1 MSANNFLYE
10 RSQQARRQMRLAP
23 GTFRLLEDYLKAHAL
38 PEGTAT
44 GMDVCEAPPE
54 LCAYLAKASVPFS
67 RCLLQFIRKS
77 GLDEVEVYKRAHVDR
92 KLFSKIRSDASYHPS
107 KTTVIAFALALQLS
121 LSDTRE
127 LLSSA
132 GFTLSRASPFDLIIQ
147 YFLERNIYDLFKIN
161 DALFDFN
168 QPLLML

>member
-1 MSANNFLYE
+1 MSANNLLYE
-10 RSQQARRQMRLAP
+10 RSQQGQGLTRLTP
-23 GTFRLLEDYLKAHAL
+23 EMFTQLRDYLTHAF
-38 PEGTAT
+38 PEESGTGT
-44 GMDVCEAPPE
+44 CVCEAPPE
-54 LCAYLAKASVPFS
+54 LCAYLARASVPFS
-67 RCLLQFIRKS
+67 RCLMEFIGKK

-92 KLFSKIRSDASYHPS
+92 KLFSKMRSDASYHPK

-121 LSDTRE
+121 LEETRE

-132 GFTLSRASPFDLIIQ
+132 GFTLSRCTPFDLIIH
-147 YFLERNIYDLFKIN
+147 YFLERNIYDLIKIN